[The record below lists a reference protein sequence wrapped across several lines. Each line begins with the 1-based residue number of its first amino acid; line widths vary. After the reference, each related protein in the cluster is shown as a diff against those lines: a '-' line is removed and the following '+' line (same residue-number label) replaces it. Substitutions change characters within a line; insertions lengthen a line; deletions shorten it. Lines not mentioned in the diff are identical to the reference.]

1 MEEKIIY
8 IGEYSND
15 QKAYNIATLEEA
27 TKINLEMMSD
37 GIFNGYI
44 PICYG
49 FSREEVRN
57 KLEQIEKNYGRP

>member
-15 QKAYNIATLEEA
+15 QKAYNITTLEEA

-49 FSREEVRN
+49 FSMEEVRN
-57 KLEQIEKNYGRP
+57 KLEQIEENYGRP

>member
-15 QKAYNIATLEEA
+15 QKAYNITTLEEA

>member
-15 QKAYNIATLEEA
+15 QKDYNITILEEA

-57 KLEQIEKNYGRP
+57 KLEQIKEKVGRP

>member
-8 IGEYSND
+8 IGEYSPD
-15 QKAYNIATLEEA
+15 QKAYNITTLEEA

-57 KLEQIEKNYGRP
+57 KLEQIEENYGRP